1 MYYKKKRTLEKF
13 LVFGTILLTMIQPTW
28 SEDILP
34 EETVLEENKKS
45 PVENLG
51 DSKKILRL
59 TLKDAV
65 NYVLEKNIT
74 IQNAKMEM

>member
-45 PVENLG
+45 AVENLG
-51 DSKKILRL
+51 DS
-59 TLKDAV
+59 
-65 NYVLEKNIT
+65 
-74 IQNAKMEM
+74 